1 MNSMILVI
9 VLVLIIII
17 IFALLIR
24 EYKQAKDKRI
34 NEN

>member
-9 VLVLIIII
+9 VLVLIVLIL
-17 IFALLIR
+17 FALLMR
-24 EYKQAKDKRI
+24 EYKQARAKRI